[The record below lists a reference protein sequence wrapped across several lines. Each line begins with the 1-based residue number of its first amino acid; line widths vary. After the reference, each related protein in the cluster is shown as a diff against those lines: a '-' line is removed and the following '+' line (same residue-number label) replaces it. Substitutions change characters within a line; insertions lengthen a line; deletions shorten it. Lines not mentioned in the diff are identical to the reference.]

1 MPRDFWRLAGIIA
14 ASVVLG
20 LILDQVALVL
30 LCSISAYLVWR
41 EHHLRLLLRWIQNR
55 KEGTPPETP
64 GVFDHICH
72 EIEQLRDRHKKRKK
86 KLSKFLN
93 QFREATSALPDTTIV
108 LGPSGEIEWANE
120 AAGDDLGIHWPQ
132 DYRQRLT
139 NLVRHPDLARYLNET
154 GPALPSIEIPAPEN
168 PDTQLSIRVVP
179 FGSNQ
184 RLFVARDVT
193 RLHRLNQIRSDFVAN
208 VSHELRTPVTVL
220 SGFLETMTGN
230 KEQCAA
236 SWWPVLDQMQAQT
249 ARMKNVIDELLML
262 SRLEQEDNI
271 AKPVI
276 VRVPE
281 MLENLIREVQGLNAN
296 RRHGITLEADPALFL
311 SGDENEL
318 YSAFSNLVV
327 NAIRYTPE
335 GGQVR
340 IRWFQDHAGAHMEVH
355 DTGIGIP
362 EEHLS
367 RITERF
373 YRVDSSRS
381 RENGG
386 TGLGLAIVKHVLKRH
401 RAQLHIESTVG
412 KGSVFRCDFPAE
424 VVVPGKRAAKVRQPV

>member
-1 MPRDFWRLAGIIA
+1 MPYDLWRLAGILLVA
-14 ASVVLG
+14 AVLG
-20 LILDQVALVL
+20 LILGEVAFIL
-30 LCSISAYLVWR
+30 LCAMAAYLAWR
-41 EHHLRLLLRWIQNR
+41 EYHLRRLLRWIQNR
-55 KEGTPPETP
+55 KDEEPPDIAGIFEE
-64 GVFDHICH
+64 ICR
-72 EIEQLRDRHKKRKK
+72 EIEQFRDRNKKRKK
-86 KLSKFLN
+86 KLSGFLN
-93 QFREATSALPDTTIV
+93 QFRKATSALPDTTIV

-120 AAGDDLGIHWPQ
+120 AAGNDLGIHWPQ

-154 GPALPSIEIPAPEN
+154 GPALPSIEIPSPEN

-193 RLHRLNQIRSDFVAN
+193 RLHRLNQVRSDFVAN

-220 SGFLETMTGN
+220 SGFLETLTEK

-262 SRLEQEDNI
+262 SRLEQDDNI

-281 MLENLIREVQGLNAN
+281 LLENLTREAQGLNTN

-311 SGDENEL
+311 RGDENEL

-412 KGSVFRCDFPAE
+412 KGSVFRCDFPAD
-424 VVVPGKRAAKVRQPV
+424 VVVPGKRVAKVKQPV